1 MKLSLQNALQITSMK
16 TSFRM
21 RKECAVRLGALPKC
35 SFQERLNDR
44 QNQIYRHYQQVVI
57 MAKYNRTKQEWKNAL
72 IFSKKVSLFPD
83 APEPGNKEYI
93 AGYTTALHKNSMIDC
108 AEAEKDRNR
117 IVKELRADGWQTWT
131 EPGASIGGLGTK
143 EYSFSAMRT
152 KEVV

>member
-1 MKLSLQNALQITSMK
+1 MRCNYDSGRLPSKILK
-16 TSFRM
+16 RM
-21 RKECAVRLGALPKC
+21 EMQPPYSAGLHPERLHEMPVWRKEGGGVT
-35 SFQERLNDR
+35 
-44 QNQIYRHYQQVVI
+44 
-57 MAKYNRTKQEWKNAL
+57 MAKYNHTKQEWKNAL

>member
-1 MKLSLQNALQITSMK
+1 MGRGNLGDLL
-16 TSFRM
+16 
-21 RKECAVRLGALPKC
+21 VR
-35 SFQERLNDR
+35 
-44 QNQIYRHYQQVVI
+44 I
-57 MAKYNRTKQEWKNAL
+57 MAKYNHTKQEWKNAL

-117 IVKELRADGWQTWT
+117 IVKELRGDGWKTWT